1 MNAEQTRIWDYLILN
16 ALGITNAKHMNEI
29 ARSIGV
35 PNQGTNNDNVR
46 NWIADMV
53 INHGRQIGTSQDGAF
68 IILTDDERE
77 NAARFLERNQRADA
91 VRSNGNYIPS

>member
-1 MNAEQTRIWDYLILN
+1 MNEEQQTIWEYLVQN
-16 ALGITNAKHMNEI
+16 ALGRGNAKHIETI
-29 ARSIGV
+29 AQNIGV

-53 INHGRQIGTSQDGAF
+53 INYGKQIGTSNDGAF

-91 VRSNGNYIPS
+91 VRRNGNYIA